1 MRFYA
6 VYYSNGKGKIFTRSK
21 DFQRETAKKS
31 AKLYRGFDVK
41 IEAEQWLK
49 SPENFPKEKKFFAV
63 KVGRKPG
70 IYDNLEEYEAQ
81 MHRYPHCNGKV
92 FYTVEGAEYWLNH
105 GDDIYQKPD
114 TSFWTTIKRFMQSF
128 ISPIWGGIKKKW
140 QLRNILQKLAENSN
154 PWVYCKLKT
163 NNKLI
168 VYTDASFRDGKV
180 GYAAVIIDTITGAEF
195 YIGGSSE
202 DIDNS
207 NRAELY
213 AIVSALRLIDE
224 QCKASVEIR
233 TDANSLVKV
242 AKPKNLQK
250 FNKFGW
256 PEQWCTNSD
265 LWKEFFRFT
274 NQRAIQVTW
283 VKGHD
288 RDKYNNLC
296 DKIAGQCSERSL
308 FQQ

>member
-1 MRFYA
+1 L
-6 VYYSNGKGKIFTRSK
+6 SIKN
-21 DFQRETAKKS
+21 KS
-31 AKLYRGFDVK
+31 GHYRRTV
-41 IEAEQWLK
+41 ATH
-49 SPENFPKEKKFFAV
+49 
-63 KVGRKPG
+63 GRKSG
-70 IYDNLEEYEAQ
+70 
-81 MHRYPHCNGKV
+81 H
-92 FYTVEGAEYWLNH
+92 WLT
-105 GDDIYQKPD
+105 Q
-114 TSFWTTIKRFMQSF
+114 
-128 ISPIWGGIKKKW
+128 
-140 QLRNILQKLAENSN
+140 
-154 PWVYCKLKT
+154 
-163 NNKLI
+163 
-168 VYTDASFRDGKV
+168 
-180 GYAAVIIDTITGAEF
+180 YA
-195 YIGGSSE
+195 

-288 RDKYNNLC
+288 RDEYNNLC
-296 DKIAGQCSERSL
+296 DKIAGKCSELSL
-308 FQQ
+308 SQQ